1 MCDARYRSKRA
12 RAIPR
17 PRWGLLYGI
26 VLVTGAAA
34 IGVQFASLPASLRTA
49 LVSGLAFGGLVAMA
63 VWVRSNGAALDLQ
76 DWCDCAAEKMTVRV
90 IPPYRQAPSG
100 FARPSVPD
108 DPPIEDDEEALTV
121 SAAER

>member
-17 PRWGLLYGI
+17 PRWSLLYGI

-34 IGVQFASLPASLRTA
+34 LGVQLAPLPAPARVALGTA
-49 LVSGLAFGGLVAMA
+49 IAVACLVAM
-63 VWVRSNGAALDLQ
+63 VGWVRRNGAALDLQ
-76 DWCDCAAEKMTVRV
+76 HWCACAAEKMTVRV
-90 IPPYRQAPSG
+90 IPAYRQAPSG
-100 FARPSVPD
+100 FALPPVPD
-108 DPPIEDDEEALTV
+108 DPPIEDDEKALTV